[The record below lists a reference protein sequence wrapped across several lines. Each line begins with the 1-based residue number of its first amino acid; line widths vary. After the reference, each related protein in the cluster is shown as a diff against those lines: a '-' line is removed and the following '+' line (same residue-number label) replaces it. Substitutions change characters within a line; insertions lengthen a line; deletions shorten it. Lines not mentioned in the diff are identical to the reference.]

1 MIEYIETIKCNQSEK
16 TIIAYLIADAKTDW
30 GSDPLEIKDMPVGY
44 ELAMGSYCVTAAG
57 DLGILDS
64 EGVWNWLG
72 DDGNRDLAKHIV
84 EELKTKEKG

>member
-1 MIEYIETIKCNQSEK
+1 MIEYIETIKCHQSEK

-30 GSDPLEIKDMPVGY
+30 QEDPLEIVDIPVGY

-64 EGVWNWLG
+64 DGVWNWLG
-72 DDGNRDLAKHIV
+72 DTPEDLAKTIV
-84 EELKTKEKG
+84 KELKKTEKG